1 MRISDWSS
9 DVCSSDLD
17 WPEKWAA
24 FKQQRVAAG
33 LKALAAQQSSP
44 ADIGPSLPLARYAGA
59 YKDAWY
65 GRIAIGQK
73 KDGLTIDFTE
83 TPRKAGRLEHSQYD
97 TFLTRSDTSEAPRV
111 GQECVST
118 VKSRWE

>member
-1 MRISDWSS
+1 MIRGLMYELLDHY
-9 DVCSSDLD
+9 LGRPPAD

-44 ADIGPSLPLARYAGA
+44 ADIGTSLPLDSYAGA

-65 GRIAIGQK
+65 GRIAIGHN
-73 KDGLTIDFTE
+73 KDGLNIYFTD
-83 TPRKAGRLEHSQYD
+83 TPRIAGQLAHYQYD
-97 TFLTRSDTSEAPRV
+97 PFVHRANTT
-111 GQECVST
+111 
-118 VKSRWE
+118 

>member
-1 MRISDWSS
+1 MYELLDHYLGRPPA
-9 DVCSSDLD
+9 D

-73 KDGLTIDFTE
+73 QDGLTSDFTE
-83 TPRKAGRLEHSQYD
+83 TPPIAGRPGHDNSR
-97 TFLTRSDTSEAPRV
+97 TSDGRGGKGV
-111 GQECVST
+111 
-118 VKSRWE
+118 VKKWM